1 MQVVLFED
9 SLVQELSP
17 LTDLVPMQEVVVG
30 GAKQFLR
37 FEALYGLKTKWA
49 VRELLRDR
57 IPKERDPEIGSSA
70 LLLNS
75 RVMQTEA
82 LEEALK
88 LDYGESLV
96 CESGLVAA
104 KVRCLDDE
112 VLKTAANGLALGK
125 VKLCNFNL
133 IKSLWEVSPLSL
145 VELMTRDLAKIYR
158 KSEICV
164 GGLTVVGKHVV
175 VVKEGVEALGPV
187 TIDVR
192 EGPVIVESG
201 VVLEPYSHLK
211 GPLYIGEGAQVVSG
225 SRIAGS
231 YLGVR
236 TRAGGEVS
244 TSVLSDF
251 SNKIHFGFIGHS
263 YFGRWVNVG
272 AGSVTS
278 NLKNTYGEV
287 KVRGQPTGLS
297 KVGAYVGDH
306 AKLSIG
312 TLTYAGTIIGTASHV
327 HGLVA
332 EEVPPFTIYGR
343 SLGWDPVEL
352 ELDSV
357 IRTYRRMA
365 PRRGVEP
372 DPVEEKLLEALFKM
386 TEEVRRRAGVVR
398 GKFLRR
404 AGRS

>member
-9 SLVQELSP
+9 AQVQELSP
-17 LTDLVPMQEVVVG
+17 LTDLVSMQELVVG
-30 GAKQFLR
+30 GAKQYLR
-37 FEALYGLKTKWA
+37 FEVLYGLSVKWA
-49 VRELLRDR
+49 VRGLL
-57 IPKERDPEIGSSA
+57 KERVPRERVPELGSPA

-75 RVMQTEA
+75 RVMQVEA
-82 LEEALK
+82 LSEAMK

-96 CESGLVAA
+96 CGSGLLAA
-104 KVRCLDDE
+104 KIRELSEDQLE
-112 VLKTAANGLALGK
+112 AATRGLAIGRAK
-125 VKLCNFNL
+125 PCDFKL
-133 IKSLWEVSPLSL
+133 IKSLWELVPLSL
-145 VELMTRDLAKIYR
+145 VELMTKDLAEIYR
-158 KSEICV
+158 GSEISV
-164 GGLTVVGKHVV
+164 GGLTVVGKHTV
-175 VVKEGVEALGPV
+175 VVKDGVEALGPV

-192 EGPVIVESG
+192 EGPVVIERG

-211 GPLYIGEGAQVVSG
+211 GPLYIGEGAQVMSG

-231 YLGVR
+231 YLGTQARV
-236 TRAGGEVS
+236 GGEVS
-244 TSVLSDF
+244 TSVISDF
-251 SNKIHFGFIGHS
+251 SNKIHFGFVGHS

-287 KVRGQPTGLS
+287 KVRGQSTGLS

-327 HGLVA
+327 HGLIA
-332 EEVPPFTIYGR
+332 EEVTPFTIYGK
-343 SLGWDPVEL
+343 SLGWDPVEI

-365 PRRGVEP
+365 PRRNVEP
-372 DPVEEKLLEALFKM
+372 DPIEEKLLEELFKA
-386 TEEVRRRAGVVR
+386 TEGARRRAGVR
-398 GKFLRR
+398 KGKFERK
-404 AGRS
+404 